1 MIIKRELYFKEV
13 EAEEFYRIISA
24 IQDFFD
30 NMKEKHYSQSYRK
43 DDLNHFPGNV
53 NVLTDIAIEKLIEN
67 LDVVESKYED
77 FIDYIKKENIGRVVF
92 KEIEA
97 NNFGFVDIQG
107 VLICEN
113 GESHANSESYTYGES
128 HADGKSHVNSETVNI
143 FSRVSNVGWN
153 FFCDDEEV
161 EKIFFERN

>member
-13 EAEEFYRIISA
+13 QAEEFYRVCGA
-24 IQDFFD
+24 IVDFFD

-43 DDLNHFPGNV
+43 DDLNHFPGNT
-53 NVLTDIAIEKLIEN
+53 NILTDIAIEKLIEN

-77 FIDYIKKENIGRVVF
+77 FIGRIKEKEIGRVVF

-107 VLICEN
+107 VLIYEN
-113 GESHANSESYTYGES
+113 GESY
-128 HADGKSHVNSETVNI
+128 ADSETVNI

-153 FFCDDEEV
+153 FFCDDEEI
-161 EKIFFERN
+161 EKKFLEEN